1 MGKRMMKSIRLENRM
16 SQAGRPCIWV
26 QTGIVR
32 RKNCEIDY
40 ACKECR
46 FERALRRVA
55 RKNASRIKS
64 GQAVQGKSGRIVAW
78 EEKMKALPPSKRPC
92 IHHLKQ
98 RIDFRACTNDYRCG
112 SCEFDQYFYDEYRV
126 HAVVKPIDIL
136 EVEGFKVP
144 QGYYLHRGHTWARI
158 EEGGLARV
166 GFDEFALRVL
176 GPPDRVEAPLMGKVV
191 KQGRGDIGVFRGN
204 NKAMALSPVSGV
216 VTAINPELREKGSLA
231 HREPY
236 SEGWVMTVHADGLRE
251 DLKNLMILD
260 ESKAFLGDE
269 VGRLYRMMEEV
280 AGPLAADGGQLG
292 QDIYGSLPQLGWDR
306 LVQGFL
312 RA

>member
-1 MGKRMMKSIRLENRM
+1 M
-16 SQAGRPCIWV
+16 SKESRPCIWV
-26 QTGIVR
+26 QTGIVG
-32 RKNCEIDY
+32 RKICEIDY

-46 FERALRRVA
+46 FERAMRRIA
-55 RKNASRIKS
+55 RKNASKTKS
-64 GQAVQGKSGRIVAW
+64 GQTVQGKTGKIIAW
-78 EEKMKALPPSKRPC
+78 EEKMKALPPSQRPC
-92 IHHLKQ
+92 IHHPKQ
-98 RIDFRACTNDYRCG
+98 RIGFKACTNDYRCG
-112 SCEFDQYFYDEYRV
+112 RCEFDQYFYDEYRV
-126 HAVVKPIDIL
+126 HAVVKPVDIL

-191 KQGRGDIGVFRGN
+191 KQGRGDIRVLRGN

-236 SEGWVMTVHADGLRE
+236 SEGWVMTVYADGLRE
-251 DLKNLMILD
+251 DLKGLMIHD
-260 ESKAFLGDE
+260 ESKAFLEDE
-269 VGRLYRMMEEV
+269 VGRLYGMMEEV

-292 QDIYGSLPQLGWDR
+292 DDIYGSLPQLGWDR
-306 LVQGFL
+306 LVKTFL